1 MELNYKTAKNKLL
14 ASNPEG
20 CRQFFEQNGYN
31 LEAAYCYLLED
42 DLKNAKELFARS
54 SEKDI
59 RAQWGIFLCGLIE
72 KRVNTYPSYLQLRNF
87 LEIDLNILIR
97 YYKGD
102 YVENIIMYADW
113 LCTINPEV
121 HKYIG
126 RVLLKCGYENE
137 GIYFLKQA
145 ENYFYNDPELH
156 YLLAEYYFDKN
167 DRQNTLLYAEKC
179 LGVLPGYFPAINLQR
194 KLKLN
199 CQ

>member
-1 MELNYKTAKNKLL
+1 MDLNYKLAKNKLL
-14 ASNPEG
+14 ASDIDG
-20 CRQFFEQNGYN
+20 CRQFFEDNGYN
-31 LEAAYCYLLED
+31 LEAAYCCLMED

-54 SEKDI
+54 AEKDV
-59 RAQWGIFLCGLIE
+59 RAQWGLFLCDLAAG
-72 KRVNTYPSYLQLRNF
+72 KVNTYPTYLQLRNF
-87 LEIDLNILIR
+87 LEIDLNLLLK

-102 YVENIIMYADW
+102 YFENIIRYVDW

-126 RVLLKCGYENE
+126 RVLLKSGYEKE
-137 GIYFLKQA
+137 GLYFLQQA

-156 YLLAEYYFDKN
+156 YLFAEYYFNKN
-167 DRQNTLLYAEKC
+167 DIKNAGTYINKC
-179 LGVLPGYFPAINLQR
+179 LGVLPEYFPAINLQR